1 MGVENCISCIL
12 LLVQSRSVQ
21 NVMKNKEVPLL
32 ENNNA
37 AAEFAC

>member
-12 LLVQSRSVQ
+12 LLVQSHCVQ

-32 ENNNA
+32 ENSNA
-37 AAEFAC
+37 ASEFAC